1 MPTRIDT
8 LTDVPEDRFQE
19 LIQDFREI
27 DNADIVTAFRDENG
41 RFTVESTIFDRT
53 PGSTIVLNGTMS
65 FFGGPDDNGV
75 RPDEGLAL
83 FDPADVAANPDL
95 FLSVQPPG
103 TTGLARRLNPDAA
116 YIACRWDYSLTPKSF
131 LKRKANTVKV
141 SNPANNKSIMVRPV
155 DWGPNVVTGRIA
167 DLSPGVTDALG
178 LDTDDACKVE
188 IPTPVDAQLPPV
200 GRGVAVGVN
209 VAAIDATIFPPGMTR
224 KLVVMTTSN
233 NITYWVVNQI
243 GTQDGG
249 QSLLRKS
256 GNQPAEILLSDS
268 TVFPIKASAKI
279 PAEVAAELNKAFP
292 KLVASDGPGGNPPQ
306 PGDDINDK
314 MFRTA
319 KKFVGHDTS
328 DVPGTDGGNLACAW
342 AVNEVTRL
350 ALGKPISRDGDG
362 NGLSTIGIFDAL
374 NAHHTKLN
382 SANGAVPGA
391 IIIAPTEGSN
401 HGHVGIVGENREVFS
416 NKSVPGEFAQNFTI
430 KTFTDRYV
438 GKGLDVFF
446 YLLNRNQF

>member
-95 FLSVQPPG
+95 FLSVQPPR

-155 DWGPNVVTGRIA
+155 DWGPNVVTGRVA

-233 NITYWVVNQI
+233 NITYL
-243 GTQDGG
+243 
-249 QSLLRKS
+249 SL
-256 GNQPAEILLSDS
+256 IH
-268 TVFPIKASAKI
+268 I
-279 PAEVAAELNKAFP
+279 
-292 KLVASDGPGGNPPQ
+292 
-306 PGDDINDK
+306 
-314 MFRTA
+314 
-319 KKFVGHDTS
+319 
-328 DVPGTDGGNLACAW
+328 
-342 AVNEVTRL
+342 
-350 ALGKPISRDGDG
+350 
-362 NGLSTIGIFDAL
+362 
-374 NAHHTKLN
+374 
-382 SANGAVPGA
+382 
-391 IIIAPTEGSN
+391 
-401 HGHVGIVGENREVFS
+401 
-416 NKSVPGEFAQNFTI
+416 
-430 KTFTDRYV
+430 
-438 GKGLDVFF
+438 
-446 YLLNRNQF
+446 